1 MRGRIPYRTVL
12 VMSAALGSASLGAG
26 YAAHTGMDDS
36 AGGDDGADGAR
47 IDDSAGTDN
56 SPGSY
61 DGAVTYADAQQPR
74 GWAGL
79 GYQAGG
85 YDAGG
90 FWDRNQESGDPEE
103 DLGDSEDLRHQ
114 LEDTGGAY
122 WHWPLT

>member
-36 AGGDDGADGAR
+36 AGSDEGANGAR
-47 IDDSAGTDN
+47 IDDSAGTDI

-61 DGAVTYADAQQPR
+61 DAAGAYADAQQQR

-90 FWDRNQESGDPEE
+90 FWDRNQDSGDPEE
-103 DLGDSEDLRHQ
+103 DLGDAEDLRHQ